1 MEKKRNTIDS
11 ASSSSSSSYLL
22 SCMICADENDDD
34 DVARMSETF
43 PLTTSGEERGKGGKE
58 SIFSVVVKRH
68 KDHNVAFEID
78 SRTTVDEVFE
88 RCVDAKKGAF
98 VLKRTMKLIVG
109 GKTVTAEDGKKAFA
123 DVVPK
128 KKGTKIT
135 AMMLDAPTMTG
146 MSSTGASMVA
156 EKRRREAKEK
166 MMKRKEEEEEGRRTK
181 EKTSAAEKKS
191 FSSSSS
197 VWEKTGICS
206 SQNSGLDAL
215 PMAALEALR
224 ADAKVKVFDFSFN
237 LIANVPNSVFT
248 LQPLRTVT
256 RISLPNNQL
265 ENAGIDFK
273 VMFTNLKF
281 LKYLDVSNNNLSG
294 AMDIRIDSDEDEDGK
309 QRPPLHL
316 NLSRNR
322 ITSFTRSF
330 FKCCPPLQLFDANEN
345 HICESMEHYFVG
357 SETTLARVN
366 LANNKRIDTIPSSF
380 KNMKSLQSLI
390 LDGNR
395 IDKNGIPAVVLRQ
408 CERLS
413 ELSLKRNQVTIE
425 ELREL
430 DGWMAYNE
438 RRVSRADK
446 ILDAKTMLGDASF
459 REGADAERYARDF

>member
-1 MEKKRNTIDS
+1 
-11 ASSSSSSSYLL
+11 
-22 SCMICADENDDD
+22 
-34 DVARMSETF
+34 MSETF
-43 PLTTSGEERGKGGKE
+43 PLTTSGEEQRGKGGKE

-88 RCVDAKKGAF
+88 RCVDASKKEEGGFA
-98 VLKRTMKLIVG
+98 LKRTMKLIVG

-135 AMMLDAPTMTG
+135 AMMLDAPTTLTG
-146 MSSTGASMVA
+146 MSSTGASLVA

>member
-1 MEKKRNTIDS
+1 
-11 ASSSSSSSYLL
+11 
-22 SCMICADENDDD
+22 
-34 DVARMSETF
+34 MSETF
-43 PLTTSGEERGKGGKE
+43 PLTTTSGRGGRRSEEKEKEERGKR

-68 KDHNVAFEID
+68 KDRFELEID

-88 RCVDAKKGAF
+88 RCVDIVETKGA
-98 VLKRTMKLIVG
+98 LKRTMKLIVG

-123 DVVPK
+123 DVAK

-135 AMMLDAPTMTG
+135 AMMLDVPTPVGGTTTRM
-146 MSSTGASMVA
+146 STGASLVA

-166 MMKRKEEEEEGRRTK
+166 MMERKEEGRTK
-181 EKTSAAEKKS
+181 EKTSAADKTGS
-191 FSSSSS
+191 FSSSS

-215 PMAALEALR
+215 PMAVLEALR

-237 LIANVPNSVFT
+237 SIANVPNSVFT

-256 RISLPNNQL
+256 RISLPSNQL

-273 VMFTNLKF
+273 VMFKNLKF

-294 AMDIRIDSDEDEDGK
+294 AMDIQIVSDEDEDGK

-357 SETTLARVN
+357 SETTLAHVN
-366 LANNKRIDTIPSSF
+366 LANNKHIDTIPSSF

-395 IDKNGIPAVVLRQ
+395 IDKKGIPAIVLRQ

>member
-1 MEKKRNTIDS
+1 
-11 ASSSSSSSYLL
+11 
-22 SCMICADENDDD
+22 MICADDENDDD
-34 DVARMSETF
+34 DIARMSEKTF
-43 PLTTSGEERGKGGKE
+43 PLTTTSGDEERGGKE

-146 MSSTGASMVA
+146 MSSTGASLVA

-166 MMKRKEEEEEGRRTK
+166 MMERKEEEGRRTK

>member
-1 MEKKRNTIDS
+1 
-11 ASSSSSSSYLL
+11 
-22 SCMICADENDDD
+22 
-34 DVARMSETF
+34 MSETF
-43 PLTTSGEERGKGGKE
+43 PLTTTSGRGGRRSEEKEKEERGKR

-68 KDHNVAFEID
+68 KDRFELEID

-88 RCVDAKKGAF
+88 RCVDIVETKGA
-98 VLKRTMKLIVG
+98 LKRTMKLIVG

-123 DVVPK
+123 DVAAK
-128 KKGTKIT
+128 KKGGGTKII
-135 AMMLDAPTMTG
+135 AMMLDVPTPVGGTTTRM
-146 MSSTGASMVA
+146 STGASLVA

-166 MMKRKEEEEEGRRTK
+166 MMERKEEGRTK
-181 EKTSAAEKKS
+181 EKTSAADKRS
-191 FSSSSS
+191 FSTSS

-390 LDGNR
+390 VDGNR
-395 IDKNGIPAVVLRQ
+395 IDKNGIPAIVLRQ

>member
-1 MEKKRNTIDS
+1 
-11 ASSSSSSSYLL
+11 
-22 SCMICADENDDD
+22 
-34 DVARMSETF
+34 MSEKTF
-43 PLTTSGEERGKGGKE
+43 PLTTTSEEEERGEGGKE

-98 VLKRTMKLIVG
+98 ALKRTMKLIVG

-146 MSSTGASMVA
+146 MSSTGASLVA

>member
-1 MEKKRNTIDS
+1 
-11 ASSSSSSSYLL
+11 
-22 SCMICADENDDD
+22 
-34 DVARMSETF
+34 MSETF
-43 PLTTSGEERGKGGKE
+43 PLTTTSGRGGRRSEEKEKEERGKR

-68 KDHNVAFEID
+68 KDRFELEID

-88 RCVDAKKGAF
+88 RCVDIVETKGA
-98 VLKRTMKLIVG
+98 LKRTMKLIVG

-123 DVVPK
+123 DVVAK
-128 KKGTKIT
+128 KKGGGTKII
-135 AMMLDAPTMTG
+135 AMMLDVPTPVGGTTTRM
-146 MSSTGASMVA
+146 STGASLVA

-166 MMKRKEEEEEGRRTK
+166 MMERKEEGRTK
-181 EKTSAAEKKS
+181 EKTSAADKTGS
-191 FSSSSS
+191 FSSSS

-237 LIANVPNSVFT
+237 SIANVPNSVFT

-256 RISLPNNQL
+256 RISLPSNQL

-273 VMFTNLKF
+273 VMFKNLKF

-294 AMDIRIDSDEDEDGK
+294 AMDIQIDSDEDEDGK

-357 SETTLARVN
+357 SETTLAHVN
-366 LANNKRIDTIPSSF
+366 LANNKHIDTIPSSF

-390 LDGNR
+390 VDGNR
-395 IDKNGIPAVVLRQ
+395 IDKNGIPAIVLRQ

>member
-1 MEKKRNTIDS
+1 M
-11 ASSSSSSSYLL
+11 
-22 SCMICADENDDD
+22 
-34 DVARMSETF
+34 
-43 PLTTSGEERGKGGKE
+43 
-58 SIFSVVVKRH
+58 VKRH
-68 KDHNVAFEID
+68 KDRFELEID

-88 RCVDAKKGAF
+88 RCVDIVETKGA
-98 VLKRTMKLIVG
+98 LKRTMKLIVG

-123 DVVPK
+123 DVAAK
-128 KKGTKIT
+128 KKGGGTKII
-135 AMMLDAPTMTG
+135 AMMLDVPTPVGGTTTRM
-146 MSSTGASMVA
+146 STGASLVA

-166 MMKRKEEEEEGRRTK
+166 MMERKEEGRTK
-181 EKTSAAEKKS
+181 EKTSAADKTGS
-191 FSSSSS
+191 FSSSS

-237 LIANVPNSVFT
+237 SIANVPNSVFT

-256 RISLPNNQL
+256 RISLPSNQL

-273 VMFTNLKF
+273 VMFKNLKF

-294 AMDIRIDSDEDEDGK
+294 AMDIQIDSDEDEDGK

-330 FKCCPPLQLFDANEN
+330 FKCCPLLQLFDANEN

-357 SETTLARVN
+357 SETTLAHVN
-366 LANNKRIDTIPSSF
+366 LANNKHIDTIPSSF

-390 LDGNR
+390 VDGNR
-395 IDKNGIPAVVLRQ
+395 IDKNGIPAIVLRQ

>member
-1 MEKKRNTIDS
+1 M
-11 ASSSSSSSYLL
+11 
-22 SCMICADENDDD
+22 
-34 DVARMSETF
+34 
-43 PLTTSGEERGKGGKE
+43 
-58 SIFSVVVKRH
+58 
-68 KDHNVAFEID
+68 
-78 SRTTVDEVFE
+78 
-88 RCVDAKKGAF
+88 
-98 VLKRTMKLIVG
+98 
-109 GKTVTAEDGKKAFA
+109 
-123 DVVPK
+123 
-128 KKGTKIT
+128 
-135 AMMLDAPTMTG
+135 
-146 MSSTGASMVA
+146 STGASLVA
-156 EKRRREAKEK
+156 EKRSREAKEK
-166 MMKRKEEEEEGRRTK
+166 MMERKEEGRTK
-181 EKTSAAEKKS
+181 EKMSVDKKP
-191 FSSSSS
+191 FSS

-294 AMDIRIDSDEDEDGK
+294 AMDIQIDSDEDEDGK

-357 SETTLARVN
+357 SETTLAHVN
-366 LANNKRIDTIPSSF
+366 LANNKHIDTIPSSF

-395 IDKNGIPAVVLRQ
+395 IDKNGIPAIVLRQ

>member
-1 MEKKRNTIDS
+1 
-11 ASSSSSSSYLL
+11 
-22 SCMICADENDDD
+22 
-34 DVARMSETF
+34 MSETF
-43 PLTTSGEERGKGGKE
+43 PLTTSGEEQRGKGGKE

-88 RCVDAKKGAF
+88 RCVDASKKEGAF

-128 KKGTKIT
+128 KKKGTKIT
-135 AMMLDAPTMTG
+135 AMTLDGMPTMTG
-146 MSSTGASMVA
+146 MSSTGASLVA

-166 MMKRKEEEEEGRRTK
+166 MMKRKEEEEEEEGRRTK

>member
-1 MEKKRNTIDS
+1 M
-11 ASSSSSSSYLL
+11 
-22 SCMICADENDDD
+22 
-34 DVARMSETF
+34 MSETF
-43 PLTTSGEERGKGGKE
+43 PLTTTTSGRGRRSEEKEKEERGKK
-58 SIFSVVVKRH
+58 SSFSVVVKRH
-68 KDHNVAFEID
+68 KDHNFVAFEID

-88 RCVDAKKGAF
+88 RCVNDAKKGTAF

-146 MSSTGASMVA
+146 MSSTGASLVA

-166 MMKRKEEEEEGRRTK
+166 MMKRKEEEEEEEGRRTK